1 MSGLASL
8 SPIGRIGRYEVLG
21 RLAQG
26 GMAEIFLARAAGA
39 AGVARIVVVKRILPS
54 AEKSADVTG
63 AFIGE
68 ARVLARLSHPALVSI
83 EEFGEQDRKHF
94 LVMEWVR
101 GVSLRRVIN
110 ALGGATGRS
119 LDATVKSRPS
129 ARLAAGAP
137 GGGEAFEKDPL
148 REKGGMPWPI
158 AARIFADLAAGLH
171 HAHVAQDER
180 GRPLKIVHRDVTP
193 ENVIVTWDG
202 GPKLLDFGIA
212 KSTID
217 PQKTAAGVLKGK
229 LQYIAPEQY
238 QGKALDARSDV
249 FALGAC
255 MYEALAGESLY
266 ARASEYET
274 VAAIVLDP
282 SVPSVRAV
290 RPDVPEELDA
300 IVARALV
307 KDRDGRTAS
316 ADEISAALEKLLVE
330 KGQGVRDADVGAWLT
345 KLFPGESG
353 RDPKLDRTPL
363 AGVAAPRKRTQ
374 SSEMEQMLLGAEA
387 DIDADAFAASGRS
400 RGRSF
405 VGAML
410 IALLVVA
417 TLFGLAV
424 YRAIHAPQGVPSTT
438 AVPEAPASSA
448 VEPEASSVSPPPS
461 TGP

>member
-1 MSGLASL
+1 
-8 SPIGRIGRYEVLG
+8 
-21 RLAQG
+21 
-26 GMAEIFLARAAGA
+26 MAEIFLARAAGA

-110 ALGGATGRS
+110 AMGGATGRS
-119 LDATVKSRPS
+119 LDATVKSRPA
-129 ARLAAGAP
+129 ARVGAGGPAGAAAATAP
-137 GGGEAFEKDPL
+137 SEAL
-148 REKGGMPWPI
+148 REKGGMPWPV

-171 HAHVAQDER
+171 HAHVAHDER

-212 KSTID
+212 KSAID

-238 QGKALDARSDV
+238 QGKVLDARSDV

-255 MYEALAGESLY
+255 MYEALTGESLY

-282 SVPSVRAV
+282 SVPSVRTA

-307 KDRDGRTAS
+307 KDRDGRTPS

-363 AGVAAPRKRTQ
+363 AGSGAVRKRTQ
-374 SSEMEQMLLGAEA
+374 SSEMERMLLGAEA
-387 DIDADAFAASGRS
+387 DIDADAFAASGQR

-405 VGAML
+405 VGILL

-424 YRAIHAPQGVPSTT
+424 YRAIHAPT
-438 AVPEAPASSA
+438 SA
-448 VEPEASSVSPPPS
+448 VLSPEPSAAP
-461 TGP
+461 